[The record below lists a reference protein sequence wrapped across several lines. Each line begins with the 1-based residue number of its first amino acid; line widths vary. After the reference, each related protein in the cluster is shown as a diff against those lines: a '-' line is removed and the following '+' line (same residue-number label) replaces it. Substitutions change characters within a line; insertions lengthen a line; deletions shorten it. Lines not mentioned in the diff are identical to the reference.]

1 MPTYC
6 NAKTRSGSKCR
17 QRVKGEGVRCR
28 MHGGHSTGPRTEEGR
43 KKVAQNLMRHG
54 IYSRHFTEE
63 EVALAEERAMPEN
76 LMSLTQEILTAQIE
90 LHRIEA
96 LMAERREGNG
106 RAGIELIEV
115 ESGQQ
120 GSDGNNRGARQ
131 RVAMPDLR
139 ALKDR
144 FLGRVASLKRSQ
156 KELLQESPELSL
168 TIQTKDYRDEVL
180 SRLSRKS
187 GHKRT
192 SGDPT

>member
-1 MPTYC
+1 
-6 NAKTRSGSKCR
+6 
-17 QRVKGEGVRCR
+17 
-28 MHGGHSTGPRTEEGR
+28 
-43 KKVAQNLMRHG
+43 MRHG

-106 RAGIELIEV
+106 RAGLELIEV

-120 GSDGNNRGARQ
+120 GGDGGGKGPRQ
-131 RVAMPDLR
+131 RFAMPDLR

-192 SGDPT
+192 GGDST